1 MADLVQR
8 DIQVPNA
15 NMPDFTGASR
25 GIDTNKA
32 FEKLFAGIGDAI
44 EYGTKSKD
52 LEIRTNIRKDAQAGF
67 DVTQNES
74 ISAAGG
80 SPAGE
85 PPSGLMDGKDTIERM
100 KTAYDQGLISDTH
113 YYGRLTSQLKS
124 LRTKYP
130 GYEDVVDS
138 IVQEVTGTRPANAY
152 RSALMEAINTEAKNE
167 QETAGKWDTY
177 IKQNEEFLVQLYP
190 DYFQN
195 PDKYDQMEIRSNIA
209 KLKAEDQMMQSEN
222 LRMTN
227 ASQRDN
233 LTEEEAAEHIT
244 NLYTQEVSRGIEV
257 MNRTLGIDK
266 FTQSVIDGNPPSP
279 EEHAQ
284 IVMSVK
290 QYKMQLRQKMMQN
303 ASKPINDG
311 SPDNLYTMGGGT
323 KAVNEIIDQS
333 LAQFDLIE
341 EYLGAKD
348 YNMATYHAKLIEAR
362 ANQDLNTVLGSSEA
376 IRLGSAISKI
386 DQGLGEAFFRD
397 PTKGGNAAIENL
409 IPEILSGVVL
419 GTDNL
424 GAAANRVGNARG
436 QTSTDKARAV
446 QGLLEGTING
456 ITSGKGS
463 PAQRKQLIVGAYDP
477 ASSEALFKLVK
488 PEEYQKLYAKMY
500 NPEVTKAIMA
510 SGDKEAIEI
519 YAASAMD
526 RIGAIPEIRRL
537 AGDMQEGI
545 EYAKYIDVGYDEK
558 TNRIIVKMKPP
569 TGPQGPASGA
579 GLLATWQ
586 NNKMIKKM
594 TEGKDALNTVF
605 ATLGPII
612 EATGGDE
619 TEAVKAVIK
628 NLAIDM
634 NADKKTSILWSL
646 YEKVSDKTVIDD
658 QKKTLEGAKKGAM
671 EGLQKNADEYIDYL
685 GGKSEGV
692 EIGSTITGKVGELG
706 GNFLNKVTDTL
717 QGNNDFG
724 DAIKDFQSG
733 YKKGPETIKADD
745 GTPLTSVDIRKGV
758 ENSSKQGKEAMRGDA
773 KNAVKVLRET
783 IKTEGDSPKGQEA
796 AAALRKILAKQPD
809 IGDVKGMAPLN
820 FAGGGVTKTRGLD
833 GINTSN
839 KRGYTP
845 DVEHLNSNMKT
856 GIVQLQK
863 MWGEPVKVISGYRGK
878 ARNARAGGAKKSQ
891 HIHGNAVDIDASEWS
906 RAKRIKFIQAARAAG
921 FNGIGVY
928 PNAIHIDKGK
938 RRAWGPNYSHTS
950 IPKWARPYL

>member
-1 MADLVQR
+1 MVDLVQR
-8 DIQVPNA
+8 DIQLPNA

-44 EYGTKSKD
+44 EYSTKSKD

-113 YYGRLTSQLKS
+113 YYGRLTSQLKG

-138 IVQEVTGTRPANAY
+138 IVQDVTGTRPANAY
-152 RSALMEAINTEAKNE
+152 RSALLDAIKTEADSEK
-167 QETAGKWDTY
+167 ETANKWDTY
-177 IKQNEEFLVQLYP
+177 VKQNEEFIAQIAP
-190 DYFQN
+190 DYFTN
-195 PDKYDQMEIRSNIA
+195 PEKYDQTELRSLVA
-209 KLKAEDQMMQSEN
+209 KLKADDQMIQSEN

-227 ASQRDN
+227 LAARDN
-233 LTEEEAAEHIT
+233 LDEDTAQEHIT
-244 NLYTQEVSRGIEV
+244 NVYSQQVARGIET

-266 FTQSVIDGNPPSP
+266 FTQSVIDGNMPTA

-284 IVMSVK
+284 IVMSIK
-290 QYKMQLRQKMMQN
+290 QYKMQLRQKMMAD
-303 ASKPINDG
+303 ASKPINEG

-323 KAVNEIIDQS
+323 KSVNEIIDAS
-333 LAQFDLIE
+333 LAQFDLVE

-348 YNMATYHAKLIEAR
+348 YNMASYHSKLIEYR
-362 ANQDLNTVLGSSEA
+362 ANSDLNAVLASDNA

-386 DQGLGEAFFRD
+386 DQGLGEEFFRD
-397 PTKGGNAAIENL
+397 PSKKGNAAIENL
-409 IPEILSGVVL
+409 IPELLSGVVL
-419 GTDNL
+419 GTDTL
-424 GAAANRVGNARG
+424 GAAADRVGNARG
-436 QTSTDKARAV
+436 QSAADKARGV
-446 QGLLEGTING
+446 QGLLDGTLKG

-526 RIGAIPEIRRL
+526 RIGSIPEIRRL

-579 GLLATWQ
+579 GMLATWQ

-594 TEGKDALNTVF
+594 SEGKDALNTVF

-612 EATGGDE
+612 EATGGNE

-646 YEKVSDKTVIDD
+646 YEKVSDKTVIDE

-671 EGLQKNADEYIDYL
+671 ESLQKNADDYIDYL
-685 GGKSEGV
+685 GGKSDGV
-692 EIGSTITGKVGELG
+692 EIGSTITGKVGDLVG
-706 GNFLNKVTDTL
+706 DFIKPTDQTTP
-717 QGNNDFG
+717 DV
-724 DAIKDFQSG
+724 
-733 YKKGPETIKADD
+733 PKADD
-745 GTPLTSVDIRKGV
+745 GALRAPKV
-758 ENSSKQGKEAMRGDA
+758 EAGTISTKVGGKEAMRGDA
-773 KNAVKVLRET
+773 KNAIKVLRET
-783 IKTEGDSPKGQEA
+783 IKTEGNSVKGREA
-796 AAALRKILAKQPD
+796 ADSLRKILAKQPD
-809 IGDVKGMAPLN
+809 IGDVQNMAPLN
-820 FAGGGVTKTRGLD
+820 FAGGSTKNPKGLA
-833 GINTSN
+833 GIVTSN

-845 DVEHLNSNMKT
+845 DVEHLNEGMKT

-863 MWGEPVKVISGYRGK
+863 VWGEPVKVISGYRGK
-878 ARNARAGGAKKSQ
+878 ARNARAGGARKSQ
-891 HIHGNAVDIDASEWS
+891 HIPGNAVDIDASEWS
-906 RAKRIKFIQAARAAG
+906 REKRIKFIQAARAAG

-928 PNAIHIDKGK
+928 TNAIHIDKGK

>member
-8 DIQVPNA
+8 DIQLPNS
-15 NMPDFTGASR
+15 NMPDFTGSSR

-44 EYGTKSKD
+44 EYSTKSKD

-74 ISAAGG
+74 ISALGG

-138 IVQEVTGTRPANAY
+138 IVQDVTGTRPANAY
-152 RSALMEAINTEAKNE
+152 RSALMDAIKTEAQNE
-167 QETAGKWDTY
+167 EQSANKWDTY
-177 IKQNEEFLVQLYP
+177 VKQNEEFLVQLYP

-222 LRMTN
+222 LKMSN

-233 LTEEEAAEHIT
+233 LNEQEAQEHIT
-244 NLYTQEVSRGIEV
+244 NVYTQQVSRSIEV

-266 FTQSVIDGNPPSP
+266 FTQSVIDGNPPTP

-290 QYKMQLRQKMMQN
+290 KYKADLRQKMMQN

-386 DQGLGEAFFRD
+386 DPGLGEAFFRD

-526 RIGAIPEIRRL
+526 RIGSIPEIRRL

-671 EGLQKNADEYIDYL
+671 ESLQKNADEYIDYL

-692 EIGSTITGKVGELG
+692 EIGSTITGKVGDLVG
-706 GNFLNKVTDTL
+706 DFIKPTD
-717 QGNNDFG
+717 
-724 DAIKDFQSG
+724 QSV
-733 YKKGPETIKADD
+733 PDVPKADD
-745 GTPLTSVDIRKGV
+745 GALRAPKV
-758 ENSSKQGKEAMRGDA
+758 ESGTISTKVGGKEAMRGDA
-773 KNAVKVLRET
+773 NNAVKVLRET

-833 GINTSN
+833 GIVTSN

-845 DVEHLNSNMKT
+845 DIEHLNSNMKT

-906 RAKRIKFIQAARAAG
+906 RAKRIQFIQAARAAG

-928 PNAIHIDKGK
+928 RNAIHIDKGK
-938 RRAWGPNYSHTS
+938 RRAWGPDYHSRT
-950 IPKWARPYL
+950 IPAWARPYL